1 MRTLVCPQ
9 CPQITTVFL
18 RLCLFGRA
26 LTQDTKLQML
36 FPPLTKQSHC
46 FTSQF
51 STRRDQ
57 TKSYRFF
64 DIFTSVLPP
73 RTYFPP
79 YTTMQWAKS
88 LGFTVSLEPVF
99 MLLNHVLFSEKVCT
113 QSFRFL
119 NLFYLLPTNL
129 LVSTYDLKLI

>member
-1 MRTLVCPQ
+1 MGDRPLDPLA
-9 CPQITTVFL
+9 PRFL

-36 FPPLTKQSHC
+36 FPPLAKQSRC

-99 MLLNHVLFSEKVCT
+99 IASFLCLLFSEKVCT

-119 NLFYLLPTNL
+119 NLFIFSLP
-129 LVSTYDLKLI
+129 IF